1 MAVGTWADLEYRRGQ
16 FDGEF
21 AQPIGLVKEFTAS
34 ADLAT
39 IPVELVPDESG
50 FLVGIDVVFDA
61 TTPPNSVV
69 VAFQS
74 IDGVVLYTP
83 AAKTASGRIEIDPA
97 IPFVGGYKLAPTG
110 NTTNSAKAKIICLVV
125 SGD

>member
-16 FDGEF
+16 LDGESTE
-21 AQPIGLVKEFTAS
+21 PIGLVKEFTAS

-39 IPVELVPDESG
+39 IPTETVQNETG
-50 FLVGIDVVFDA
+50 FLVGIEVVADE
-61 TTPPNSVV
+61 TTPFDSLVV
-69 VAFQS
+69 NFQS
-74 IDGVVLYTP
+74 VDGISLYL
-83 AAKTASGRIEIDPA
+83 AAAITASDRIEIDPA
-97 IPFVGGYKLAPTG
+97 VPFVGGYKLACSN